1 MSKRTENAPLRVDFK
16 CKLSQRGKISTSNHK
31 KGKDLSVI
39 GETETMTNNDKLNWR
54 YIRSGNNAL
63 NDFPTISE
71 VTLEKVPPSII
82 SFKIKKAI

>member
-1 MSKRTENAPLRVDFK
+1 MSKRTENAPLRVCFK
-16 CKLSQRGKISTSNHK
+16 CKLSQWGKISTSNHK

-39 GETETMTNNDKLNWR
+39 GETETMTNNDKLNWGH
-54 YIRSGNNAL
+54 IRSGNNAL
-63 NDFPTISE
+63 NDSPTISE